1 MKQVLS
7 FTLEKETKGTF
18 RYQETDKIMP
28 KVGTLYV
35 KKYTFPH
42 GDAPQHLTVT
52 IETEGG

>member
-1 MKQVLS
+1 MKQILS

-18 RYQETDKIMP
+18 RYKENDMVMP

-42 GDAPQHLTVT
+42 GMHLCT
-52 IETEGG
+52 